1 METTTTQ
8 TDPMQKAEPQEEH
21 RWLQK
26 LVGEW
31 DMEAE
36 SEMAPGEPPMKTKG
50 TESVRS
56 LGGLWIV
63 AEGEGEMP
71 GGGSGT
77 SLMTLGYDP
86 QQKRYIGTWVGSMMT
101 HLWLYDGSLDAGEKV
116 LTLNSEGPGMSG
128 DGKLAKYK
136 DVIEFKSDDHRVLT
150 SHMQGEDG
158 SWQSF
163 MTAHYLR
170 KK

>member
-1 METTTTQ
+1 
-8 TDPMQKAEPQEEH
+8 
-21 RWLQK
+21 
-26 LVGEW
+26 
-31 DMEAE
+31 MEAE
-36 SEMAPGEPPMKTKG
+36 SAMAPGEPSMKTTG

-71 GGGSGT
+71 GGGTGN

-86 QQKRYIGTWVGSMMT
+86 QKNRYIGTWVGSMMT
-101 HLWLYDGSLDAGEKV
+101 HLWLYDGSLDDGKKV
-116 LTLNSEGPGMSG
+116 LTLNSEGPGMKG
-128 DGKLAKYK
+128 DGTMAKYQ

-150 SHMQGEDG
+150 ARVQGEDG
-158 SWQSF
+158 SWQPF
-163 MTAHYLR
+163 MTAHYRR